1 MRVIQVDNIQML
13 APGFTA
19 SVKRAA
25 FRFAVKVGYH
35 IADVGQHE
43 VIAAQETTLEISLAQ
58 HYHLVSLGKDVSVPF
73 LVTT

>member
-1 MRVIQVDNIQML
+1 MRVIQIDDVKMF
-13 APGFTA
+13 AHGFTA
-19 SVKRAA
+19 SVKRAT